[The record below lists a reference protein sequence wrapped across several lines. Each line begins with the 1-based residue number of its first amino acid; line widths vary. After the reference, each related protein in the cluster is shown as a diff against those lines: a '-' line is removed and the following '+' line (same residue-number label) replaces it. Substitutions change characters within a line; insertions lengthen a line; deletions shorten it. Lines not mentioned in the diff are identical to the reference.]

1 MTIRMVAASLFL
13 LCGAF
18 VFAVSVV
25 GLFRFKNTLD
35 RIHASALSDTMG
47 IFCTIVGLIIL
58 SDNFFSAAKLSLVVI
73 FIWLIPIRRLCCHT
87 SVKGCTKLCFNG

>member
-1 MTIRMVAASLFL
+1 M
-13 LCGAF
+13 
-18 VFAVSVV
+18 V

-73 FIWLIPIRRLCCHT
+73 FI
-87 SVKGCTKLCFNG
+87 